1 MKKSIFF
8 LLTLLSFV
16 GKASATDVLKVDDVT
31 IVQGD
36 QTTASV
42 NFKFD
47 QAGLY
52 AGYQFVLTLPAGIS
66 VVTGSD
72 GGMLVTPGSGQNTS
86 MMFSSNYADGAWNV
100 ACFSF
105 GSTLVGTQ
113 NELFSMTLQAD
124 ASLTAGQILTATLT
138 GIRLSTADNRS
149 VKLADT
155 SFDIT
160 VAQPADNRIVLD
172 ELSSTLPEQAL
183 NAKVRVLRTIKGGE
197 WNTIVLPF
205 RMTAR
210 QRKEVFGDDV
220 VLADFMDYD
229 VVRKGDE
236 VTDIALHFRTI
247 TGILLANHP
256 YLIKVK
262 DDMTEFTLDDV
273 DLEPAELPVLERG
286 TSSVRKNFVGS
297 YKNETLIP
305 EDGLFISDGQFWYSA
320 GKTKMKGYRAYFDF
334 ADVVTSGD
342 ESRVSMYFD
351 NEQSTGI
358 VTATT
363 PVEDG
368 TIYNLQGQRIVQPSK
383 GVFIK
388 GSKKVVRK

>member
-205 RMTAR
+205 MMTAR

-320 GKTKMKGYRAYFDF
+320 GKTKMKGYRGYFDF
-334 ADVVTSGD
+334 ADVVTSGNQ
-342 ESRVSMYFD
+342 SRVSMYFD